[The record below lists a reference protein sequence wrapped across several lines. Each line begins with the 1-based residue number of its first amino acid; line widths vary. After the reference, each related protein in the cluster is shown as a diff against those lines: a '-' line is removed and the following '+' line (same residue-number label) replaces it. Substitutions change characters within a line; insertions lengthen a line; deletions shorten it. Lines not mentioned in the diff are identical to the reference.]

1 MKAGGP
7 MKPLRAA
14 AKSFRYFALRLFL
27 DRKALFSILLVE
39 LACLAFCLI
48 VAVSIGSNRAEY
60 QNPLDALPDAEYL
73 EYCLSRY
80 EQASLG
86 STERSFFQLILETG
100 LRPNDFIAYTG
111 ENLLN
116 ALSIENSD
124 AYQVICFAPMAAVPP
139 MYLLCYSLLGSPESR
154 KAYKN
159 ASESRM
165 PANSF
170 VIGGYAM
177 YFAASLLIAGLIM
190 LPSLAFKAPTYC
202 LLLGDEGYFFLPSW
216 RIFAFKAADSLL
228 LALFLSS
235 VCLFVC
241 NIFANPMDSMVFGFA
256 SCLLLSIGLLTFA
269 FFDLSGSFYWSSFL
283 PGFGKGFDAARWRVK
298 PSLGWWAR
306 PPYPPGRS
314 PGRAG
319 HEEKREAHSLLHHPL
334 LW

>member
-27 DRKALFSILLVE
+27 DRKALFAILLVE

-48 VAVSIGSNRAEY
+48 MAVSIGSNPEEY
-60 QNPLDALPDAEYL
+60 HNPLDALPDALYL

-80 EQASLG
+80 EQAPLG
-86 STERSFFQLILETG
+86 SAERGFFELIIDTG

-116 ALSIENSD
+116 AFSIENSD
-124 AYQVICFAPMAAVPP
+124 GYQVICFAPMAAVPP

-165 PANSF
+165 PADCF
-170 VIGGYAM
+170 AVGGYAM
-177 YFAASLLIAGLIM
+177 YFASSLLVTGLTM
-190 LPSLAFKAPTYC
+190 LPSLAFKAPSSC
-202 LLLGDEGYFFLPSW
+202 LLLGDYGYFLLPSW

-228 LALFLSS
+228 LGLLLSS
-235 VCLFVC
+235 LCLLVC

-256 SCLLLSIGLLTFA
+256 FCLLLSIGLLAFA
-269 FFDLSGSFYWSSFL
+269 FFDLSGSFFWSNFL
-283 PGFGKGFDAARWRVK
+283 PGFGKGFEAAPMACKAIIGLVGSAALSAWPIAK
-298 PSLGWWAR
+298 PRR
-306 PPYPPGRS
+306 P
-314 PGRAG
+314 
-319 HEEKREAHSLLHHPL
+319 
-334 LW
+334 

>member
-27 DRKALFSILLVE
+27 DRKALFAILLVE

-48 VAVSIGSNRAEY
+48 VAVSIGSNLAEY
-60 QNPLDALPDAEYL
+60 HNPLDAVSDAKYL

-80 EQASLG
+80 EQAPLG
-86 STERSFFQLILETG
+86 SAKRDFFEFIIDTG

-111 ENLLN
+111 ENLLS
-116 ALSIENSD
+116 AFSIENSD

-159 ASESRM
+159 AAESR
-165 PANSF
+165 
-170 VIGGYAM
+170 IGARMFALGGIAL
-177 YFAASLLIAGLIM
+177 YFALALLVICLTM
-190 LPSLAFKAPTYC
+190 LPAAAFKVPARC
-202 LLLGDEGYFFLPSW
+202 LLLGEGGYFFLPSS

-228 LALFLSS
+228 LGLLLSS
-235 VCLFVC
+235 LCLLVC

-256 SCLLLSIGLLTFA
+256 SCLLLSIGLLVFS

-283 PGFGKGFDAARWRVK
+283 PGFGKGFDAAPMASKAIIGLVGSAALSAW
-298 PSLGWWAR
+298 PIAR
-306 PPYPPGRS
+306 PR
-314 PGRAG
+314 RA
-319 HEEKREAHSLLHHPL
+319 
-334 LW
+334 